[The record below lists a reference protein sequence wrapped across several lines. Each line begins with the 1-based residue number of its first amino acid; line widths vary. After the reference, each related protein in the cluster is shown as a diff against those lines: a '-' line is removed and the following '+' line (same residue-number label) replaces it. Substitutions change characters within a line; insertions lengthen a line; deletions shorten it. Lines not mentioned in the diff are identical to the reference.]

1 MTAESLVFR
10 LSWSGELR
18 SFDPSAAP
26 HFDDPLSLVVTAVAV
41 TLWRRCRKNL
51 PRPINVSA
59 AVAVAVSR
67 VGDSRQHFYEI
78 ERRHQ
83 GEQS

>member
-41 TLWRRCRKNL
+41 TLWRRCRNNNL
-51 PRPINVSA
+51 PRHITVSA
-59 AVAVAVSR
+59 AVAVWR

>member
-41 TLWRRCRKNL
+41 TLWRQCRNKNL
-51 PRPINVSA
+51 PRPITVSA
-59 AVAVAVSR
+59 AVAVWR

>member
-1 MTAESLVFR
+1 MTAESMVLPFS
-10 LSWSGELR
+10 LAGELR

-26 HFDDPLSLVVTAVAV
+26 HFDDPLSQVVTAVAV
-41 TLWRRCRKNL
+41 TLWRRCRNNNL
-51 PRPINVSA
+51 PRPITVSA
-59 AVAVAVSR
+59 AVAFWR
-67 VGDSRQHFYEI
+67 VRDSRQHFYEI

>member
-18 SFDPSAAP
+18 SFDPSAVP
-26 HFDDPLSLVVTAVAV
+26 HFDDPLSLVITAVVV
-41 TLWRRCRKNL
+41 TLWRQCRNNNF
-51 PRPINVSA
+51 PRLINVSA
-59 AVAVAVSR
+59 GVADWR
-67 VGDSRQHFYEI
+67 VGDVRQHFCEI

-83 GEQS
+83 GERS